1 MARPREPVDLVVLK
15 GKKHLTKAEIENRT
29 SKEAKAPSDK
39 IRAPSYLPKD
49 LRRDFKKIFLF
60 L

>member
-15 GKKHLTKAEIENRT
+15 EKTFNKSGNRK
-29 SKEAKAPSDK
+29 SKIKEVKAPSDK

-49 LRRDFKKIFLF
+49 LRRDFKNI
-60 L
+60 